1 MRIVP
6 LVLGALIC
14 AVPAAADFNAYY
26 KGTQLD
32 DGKTVPVTTQ
42 FSVTKG
48 RCAMLFKGTRSAR
61 MLFLEKE
68 GVLRIV
74 DDRTKSIVDL
84 DRQSLD
90 HMKGDV
96 ASAMEQAKAQMA
108 QLPPEQR
115 AMMEKMMHSA
125 MNAPTS
131 NPPDVYVRSD
141 DKQTVNG
148 YECTR
153 VSIMA
158 GSEKRAEYWGTTS
171 ADFKL
176 SEDDR
181 KTVLAM
187 QDYLRSY
194 TIQVASMGGG
204 GGDAQSRAFTW
215 DTSVEGFPLI
225 SRCFHGA
232 TTTLDLKLD
241 ASDRKAVSGSLFEVP
256 SGYKK
261 REMPTLSEG
270 GKKHQ

>member
-14 AVPAAADFNAYY
+14 AAPAAADFNAYY

-32 DGKTVPVTTQ
+32 HGKEVPVATQ

-48 RCAMLFKGTRSAR
+48 RCAMVFKGTRSAR

-74 DDRTKSIVDL
+74 DDETKSIVDL
-84 DRQSLD
+84 DRQSLE
-90 HMKGDV
+90 HMQGDV
-96 ASAMEQAKAQMA
+96 ASAMEDVKAKMA

-115 AMMEKMMHSA
+115 AMMEKMMQGTLK
-125 MNAPTS
+125 APTATVH
-131 NPPDVYVRSD
+131 DVYVRTE

-153 VSIMA
+153 VNIMA
-158 GSEKRAEYWGTTS
+158 GDQKRAEYWGTTS
-171 ADFKL
+171 SDFKL
-176 SEDDR
+176 NQDDR
-181 KTVLAM
+181 NTVLAM
-187 QDYLRSY
+187 QDYLRNY
-194 TIQVASMGGG
+194 TLQVASMGGG
-204 GGDAQSRAFTW
+204 GDDAQPRAFTW

-232 TTTLDLKLD
+232 TMTLDLKLD
-241 ASDRKAVSGSLFEVP
+241 ASDRKAVAGALFEAP

-261 REMPTLSEG
+261 REIPRLDAG
-270 GKKHQ
+270 GKKPR